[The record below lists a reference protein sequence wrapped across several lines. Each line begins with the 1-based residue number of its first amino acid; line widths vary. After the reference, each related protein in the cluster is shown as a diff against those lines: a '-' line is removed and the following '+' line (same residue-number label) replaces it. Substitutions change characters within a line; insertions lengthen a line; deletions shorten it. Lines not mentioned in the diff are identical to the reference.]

1 MSLKRLI
8 TTVAAAAAL
17 SLSGAP
23 SAQSPVDEAAA
34 ATEPVQADP
43 AQGDLLTREA
53 AGAEAEAVQ
62 AVQAAQA
69 AEEYKLMKMNEATTA
84 DDTFHANRT
93 EANMIARDKAEAE
106 ATEAVKEAHAAQ
118 DRANAAKD
126 RAKAAMER
134 VNAAM
139 EGEATADSPR

>member
-1 MSLKRLI
+1 MSPKRLI
-8 TTVAAAAAL
+8 ITVVAAVAL

-23 SAQSPVDEAAA
+23 WAQTPTA
-34 ATEPVQADP
+34 EPVQADL
-43 AQGDLLTREA
+43 AQADLLAREA
-53 AGAEAEAVQ
+53 AEAQTEATQ
-62 AVQAAQA
+62 AIAAAQA

-106 ATEAVKEAHAAQ
+106 ATEAIKEAHAAQ

-126 RAKAAMER
+126 RAKATRER
-134 VNAAM
+134 ASAAVA
-139 EGEATADSPR
+139 GEAKADGPR